1 MPHLSKSKLG
11 ALGAVAGIAAAL
23 IGQGI
28 IAWNAGD
35 QFTGAVFLTIGGVL
49 FIIDYLFL
57 A

>member
-1 MPHLSKSKLG
+1 LSKSKLG